1 MRVANIK
8 EKKLEDVALGKLKS
22 LKLWSC
28 QQDGCQSK
36 FDRQGYNCFYHD
48 YEEDGKQSPSRKSPE
63 DFSKDYEHKLG
74 LLKKIYAEAEKRGIK
89 VWLTGSWAITGRYGA
104 YFKNIRDI
112 DFTMLTKVNEA
123 DFAETLSFLGLA
135 KVKEGPMGANR
146 YVDQK
151 SGIEVDFGSIT
162 YPGVYYNMPLKD
174 NEVMVLDGFSY
185 RVIPVESHVKVYK
198 YILFNTGQ
206 SLRNDLIKIKILL
219 RY

>member
-1 MRVANIK
+1 MVFVDILLK
-8 EKKLEDVALGKLKS
+8 GLFVLEKLGFKILPIPKV
-22 LKLWSC
+22 
-28 QQDGCQSK
+28 DP
-36 FDRQGYNCFYHD
+36 
-48 YEEDGKQSPSRKSPE
+48 DGKTLE
-63 DFSKDYEHKLG
+63 VFN